1 MSDGEDIRPDDLPE
15 VPAAPEEENE
25 SGPVA
30 EQKRGTNEYFRR
42 MMDRNFLDY
51 ASYVIGSRAI
61 PDVDD
66 GLKPVQ
72 RRIMWALYRIYDNGR
87 KTKTAT
93 VVGNAM
99 HFHPHG
105 NASIS
110 DALVVLANKGG
121 CIEEKELDRKTGKTK
136 TVYLSTPYYIRKQ
149 GNFGNIHGERKD
161 YFPECIVRVYSVG

>member
-15 VPAAPEEENE
+15 VQTTPEEENE

-72 RRIMWALYRIYDNGR
+72 RRILWALFLVYDGR
-87 KTKTAT
+87 TQKVANI
-93 VVGNAM
+93 VGNAM

-105 NASIS
+105 DASIG

-121 CIEEKELDRKTGKTK
+121 CIEEEELDRKTGKKK
-136 TVYLSTPYYIRKQ
+136 TVYLNTP
-149 GNFGNIHGERKD
+149 
-161 YFPECIVRVYSVG
+161 